1 MKLAVRAPADYPGC
15 PVTVEEAIRAGRVLH
30 APRWGLADGFI
41 PLLGAVL
48 LSLIAAGAAMLMSLP
63 TLAIIGI
70 GLVAPW
76 IALAGWPLVATAWM
90 GNGPVV
96 DLGIRLRGADWKWG
110 GLGGLAAIATAVTVG
125 GITVLIFGEFSSAAG
140 DLVEELRAY
149 GPVVLIAMAVFIV
162 VGAPIVEE
170 LAFRGMLFAALTK
183 RGVRPEWVIVISA
196 ALFSLFHLE
205 PVRIPLLF
213 ALGLVFGYLRWK
225 TRSLGAP
232 VLAHAIN
239 NLPGAIGLLV
249 GVG

>member
-1 MKLAVRAPADYPGC
+1 MPADYPGC
-15 PVTVEEAIRAGRVLH
+15 PVTVDEALLRGRTLRP
-30 APRWGLADGFI
+30 PRWGLADGFI
-41 PLLGAVL
+41 PMLGAALFSV
-48 LSLIAAGAAMLMSLP
+48 IAVAAGTLLSLP
-63 TLAIIGI
+63 TLALVGV

-76 IALAGWPLVATAWM
+76 IALAGWPLLATAWL
-90 GNGPVV
+90 GNGPVI
-96 DLGIRLRGADWKWG
+96 DLGLRLRGTDWKWG
-110 GLGGLAAIATAVTVG
+110 GLGGLAALATAIAVG

-140 DLVEELRAY
+140 DLVTELRAY
-149 GPVVLIAMAVFIV
+149 GPVVVVVMAIFLV

-183 RGVRPEWVIVISA
+183 RGVRPEWVIVITA

-232 VLAHAIN
+232 IVAHALN
-239 NLPGAIGLLV
+239 NLPGAVGLLV

>member
-1 MKLAVRAPADYPGC
+1 MSLATRAPADYPGC
-15 PVTVEEAIRAGRVLH
+15 PVTVYDALGRGRALRP
-30 APRWGLADGFI
+30 PRWGLADGFI

-48 LSLIAAGAAMLMSLP
+48 LSLVAVGLASVLSAP
-63 TLAIIGI
+63 TLVLVGI
-70 GLVAPW
+70 GLVTPW
-76 IALAGWPLVATAWM
+76 IALAGWPLVATAWL

-96 DLGIRLRGADWKWG
+96 DLGLRLRAPDWKWG
-110 GLGGLAAIATAVTVG
+110 VLGGLVAIAVAITVG
-125 GITVLIFGEFSSAAG
+125 GITTLIFGEFTSAAG
-140 DLVEELRAY
+140 DLIEELRAF
-149 GPVVLIAMAVFIV
+149 GPVVLIVMAVLIV
-162 VGAPIVEE
+162 IGAPVVEE

-183 RGVRPEWVIVISA
+183 RGVRPEWVIVITA
-196 ALFSLFHLE
+196 GLFSLFHLE

-232 VLAHAIN
+232 IIAHALN